1 MERANAARTLTIVAT
16 IYNLSLGGYA
26 LGTTSLMVGLQPNPG
41 GNWVPG
47 FLFGIAYSLGFLLS
61 CLGYYRIT
69 RDHKRLAGIL
79 LFVAGVLMLPTI
91 IGGPLLIA
99 AAALALSSHPEKVVP
114 PHVAESILPVNR

>member
-16 IYNLSLGGYA
+16 IYDLFLGGYA
-26 LGTTSLMVGLQPNPG
+26 LGTISWMAGLPPEPG

-47 FLFGIAYSLGFLLS
+47 FLFEIALLLGFLLS

-69 RDHKRLAGIL
+69 RDHKRSAGIL
-79 LFVAGVLMLPTI
+79 LIVAGVLMLPTI

-99 AAALALSSHPEKVVP
+99 AAALALSSHPEEVVP